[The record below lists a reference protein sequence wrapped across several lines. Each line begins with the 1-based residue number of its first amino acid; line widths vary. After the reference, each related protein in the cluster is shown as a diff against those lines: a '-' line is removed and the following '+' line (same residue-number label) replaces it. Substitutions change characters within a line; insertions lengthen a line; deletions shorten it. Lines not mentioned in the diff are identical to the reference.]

1 MHTIGYLTDENLTED
16 FNFDT
21 RFMLLMELEMECFL
35 YTIKNFL
42 SSPINELSF
51 VLRIFNWDSC
61 AWILFDVSSFKY
73 LDQTTN
79 LYCCNYET
87 AENRK
92 KKCTGNEFCEAKK
105 IDQNVL
111 THPTPA
117 RPKITCLFPDYARA
131 IEYL

>member
-1 MHTIGYLTDENLTED
+1 MKNLSED

-21 RFMLLMELEMECFL
+21 RFMLLMELEMVCFFIHNKEL
-35 YTIKNFL
+35 FIVTNKRVFRICVFL
-42 SSPINELSF
+42 TG
-51 VLRIFNWDSC
+51 
-61 AWILFDVSSFKY
+61 ILAHGFYSMFPRSNI
-73 LDQTTN
+73 LIRRLTCT
-79 LYCCNYET
+79 ET